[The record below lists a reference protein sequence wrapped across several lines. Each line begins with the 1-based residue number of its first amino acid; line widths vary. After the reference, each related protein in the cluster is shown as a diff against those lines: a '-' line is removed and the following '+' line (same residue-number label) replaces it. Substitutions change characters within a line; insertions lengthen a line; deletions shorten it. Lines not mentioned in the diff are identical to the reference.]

1 MHEDSEKLFTEF
13 ESYLTSAAIEV
24 TSPRAVAAFRLFL
37 KEPALIWFN
46 SLSVK
51 DTWST
56 VIAAFIIEYCNILIS
71 PFLIAESVAF
81 DNLRLGESQGIED
94 FHASVM
100 YKGRKLRNRV
110 RSIY

>member
-1 MHEDSEKLFTEF
+1 MHTYSEKFLPEY
-13 ESYLTSAAIEV
+13 ESYLTKAAIEV
-24 TSPRAVAAFRLFL
+24 TSPRSVAAFHLFL
-37 KEPALIWFN
+37 KGQALLSFN

-56 VIAAFIIEYCNILIS
+56 VIAAFIHEYCNILGS

-81 DNLRLGESQGIED
+81 DNLRPGESQAIED

-100 YKGRKLRNRV
+100 EITRFSHSSN
-110 RSIY
+110 IYT